1 MVIPLYIGSCGNKY
15 DRSAA
20 SRNKLGYFLMEVIRR
35 YADDGV
41 DGINEYI
48 DTVTPG
54 KVQK

>member
-1 MVIPLYIGSCGNKY
+1 MVIPLYLGSYGNKY
-15 DRSAA
+15 DRDKAI
-20 SRNKLGYFLMEVIRR
+20 RDKLGSFLMEVIRR